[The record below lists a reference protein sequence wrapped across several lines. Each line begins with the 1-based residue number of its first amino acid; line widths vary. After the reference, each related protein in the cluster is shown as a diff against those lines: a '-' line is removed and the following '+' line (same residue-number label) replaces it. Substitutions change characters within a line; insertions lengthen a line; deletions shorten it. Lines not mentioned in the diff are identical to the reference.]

1 MKKYFA
7 ITKELNNLDE
17 QPIKIEEILIT
28 EEEISTIMDEENES
42 YDEAINIILD
52 DYRDEYRFYFISHL
66 ILSENDFLNLKKLM

>member
-17 QPIKIEEILIT
+17 QPIKIEEIPIT
-28 EEEISTIMDEENES
+28 EEEITTIMDEENES

-52 DYRDEYRFYFISHL
+52 DYREEYRCYFISHL